1 MKLSCLSN
9 VYSRFSLEKAF
20 CEAQRLGL
28 EGIEVWGG
36 RPHAYVYDVDEKMA
50 ATIRGWAKQ
59 YGVEICSYCPENC
72 VYPYNLCSQSE
83 KERSET
89 VQYFKDAL
97 DVAAAIGAPMIQITP
112 GDPGYEGD
120 PEEDWKHLCEGLR
133 EVCAHAE
140 KVGVRVV
147 METLSTEE
155 SLILNTADDL
165 VRLLRAVPSPM
176 MFGMVDFVS
185 PAIMYE
191 PFSNYFKKLGPKMG
205 HIHLADSDG
214 KTADHLMIGEGI
226 IPFKQVLS
234 MIKEYDYPY
243 YASIE
248 LSPMGTHGAD
258 PESYVELFVERLR
271 EVLSQI

>member
-9 VYSRFSLEKAF
+9 VYARFSLEKAF
-20 CEAQRLGL
+20 SEAQRIGL
-28 EGIEVWGG
+28 DGVEVWGG
-36 RPHAYVYDVDEKMA
+36 RPHAYAFDVDDKMVGQ
-50 ATIRGWAKQ
+50 IRSYVKN
-59 YGVEICSYCPENC
+59 YGVEVSAYCPENC
-72 VYPYNLCSQSE
+72 VYPYNLCSQSA
-83 KERSET
+83 KERKET
-89 VQYFKDAL
+89 VEYFKLAL
-97 DVAAAIGAPMIQITP
+97 DVAKEIGAPLIQITP
-112 GDPGYEGD
+112 GDPGYEGTPD
-120 PEEDWKHLCEGLR
+120 ADWGHLVDGLR

-165 VRLLRAVPSPM
+165 VRLIADVPSPQ

-191 PFSNYFKKLGPKMG
+191 PFSNYFKKLKDKMG

-214 KTADHLMIGEGI
+214 HSAAHLMLGEGI

-234 MIKEYDYPY
+234 MIKKSGYPY

-248 LSPMGTHGAD
+248 LSPSGLHGAD
-258 PESYVELFVERLR
+258 PEAYVELFAERLR
-271 EVLSQI
+271 DILRQI